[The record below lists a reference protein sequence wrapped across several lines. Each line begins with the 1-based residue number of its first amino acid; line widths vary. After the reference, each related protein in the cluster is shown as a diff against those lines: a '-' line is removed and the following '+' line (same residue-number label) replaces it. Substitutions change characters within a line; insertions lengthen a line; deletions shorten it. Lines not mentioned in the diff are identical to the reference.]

1 MIDQLLDVEQFGV
14 DRRSWVVTELDAGL
28 TLVEVEEVET
38 TLLSLPSVDG
48 VTASTER
55 ELSLIPAIDTPVS
68 DPETWRTLG
77 LDGELHA
84 ATVSQMARNVLGV
97 AAAHPKVAISPDSNL
112 ALIERVVPVV
122 TAIMLAVALI
132 LLVQLVVARARTVA
146 SGSVLMRWL
155 RLVVAIAAPVVV
167 TVLGA
172 TLIAAAVWPSL
183 AYPVI
188 SRTASHLLSSTAV
201 ARPGLDLALLAGLI
215 TVLLSLLAV
224 IMVEHPGP
232 RHQK

>member
-1 MIDQLLDVEQFGV
+1 
-14 DRRSWVVTELDAGL
+14 
-28 TLVEVEEVET
+28 
-38 TLLSLPSVDG
+38 
-48 VTASTER
+48 
-55 ELSLIPAIDTPVS
+55 
-68 DPETWRTLG
+68 
-77 LDGELHA
+77 
-84 ATVSQMARNVLGV
+84 
-97 AAAHPKVAISPDSNL
+97 
-112 ALIERVVPVV
+112 
-122 TAIMLAVALI
+122 
-132 LLVQLVVARARTVA
+132 
-146 SGSVLMRWL
+146 MRWL

>member
-1 MIDQLLDVEQFGV
+1 
-14 DRRSWVVTELDAGL
+14 
-28 TLVEVEEVET
+28 
-38 TLLSLPSVDG
+38 
-48 VTASTER
+48 
-55 ELSLIPAIDTPVS
+55 
-68 DPETWRTLG
+68 
-77 LDGELHA
+77 
-84 ATVSQMARNVLGV
+84 MARNVLGV

-122 TAIMLAVALI
+122 TAIMLAVAPI
-132 LLVQLVVARARTVA
+132 LVVQLVVARARTVA

-201 ARPGLDLALLAGLI
+201 ARPGLYLALLAGLI
-215 TVLLSLLAV
+215 SVLLSLLAV

-232 RHQK
+232 RHQT